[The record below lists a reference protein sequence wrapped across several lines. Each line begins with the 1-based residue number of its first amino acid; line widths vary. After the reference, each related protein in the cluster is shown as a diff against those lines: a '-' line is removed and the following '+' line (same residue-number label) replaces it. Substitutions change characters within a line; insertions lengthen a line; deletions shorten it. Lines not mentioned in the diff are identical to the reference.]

1 MSASQPEWV
10 LIETLVPGEMNIV
23 AKGGSPRSLDESL
36 SVQRLSPDSKIV
48 VDAFLQRAYDAATR
62 YEEVVDIRR
71 RNGTTPIRL
80 LAHPVVGPTGAT
92 HALQLWIGQADLDPG
107 FPRTVSA
114 VSWLLEKGV
123 IAQTLE
129 ASMMSGVEPVA
140 HVPERTPA
148 EYYAKSIRFDDTAG
162 LFALCLA
169 PAEGGFWEGSFS
181 VLHADGRIMRWHC
194 HARACLDPGEI
205 GVRVLWHDV
214 TDTIE
219 PDKPIL
225 DVLAR
230 QRGMEA
236 LGIYPALLVPARG
249 YLAMWLCDTTP
260 PWVQWRDVSSGEDVF
275 HPDDRPLIA
284 AAHQRLHRGN
294 DHDVVGND
302 HEEIAVRTRSREEP
316 GGWAPTRMRIS
327 SYPGDLGR
335 YLAVVDMYR
344 D

>member
-1 MSASQPEWV
+1 MTGSSPDWT

-23 AKGGSPRSLDESL
+23 AKGGNPRSLTESL
-36 SVQRLSPDSKIV
+36 SLQRLSPDPKIV
-48 VDAFLQRAYDAATR
+48 IDAFLKRALDASGR
-62 YEEVVDIRR
+62 HEEVTELRR
-71 RNGTTPIRL
+71 RNGTMAIKL
-80 LAHPVVGPTGAT
+80 VADPVVGPTGAT
-92 HALQLWIGQADLDPG
+92 HALQLWIGAADLDPG
-107 FPRTVSA
+107 PPRTASA

-123 IAQTLE
+123 IAQTQE
-129 ASMMSGVEPVA
+129 ASMMSGVEPAA

-169 PAEGGFWEGSFS
+169 PAEGGHWEGSFS

-194 HARACLDPGEI
+194 HARACLEPGEV

-230 QRGMEA
+230 QRGLEGH
-236 LGIYPALLVPARG
+236 GIYPALLAPPHG
-249 YLAMWLCDTTP
+249 YLAMWLCEQPP
-260 PWVQWRDVSSGEDVF
+260 PWVQWRDVSSGEEVF
-275 HPDDRPLIA
+275 HPEDRPLIA
-284 AAHQRLHRGN
+284 AAHRRLLGS
-294 DHDVVGND
+294 DG
-302 HEEIAVRTRSREEP
+302 HEEITVRTNSREQP
-316 GGWAPTRMRIS
+316 GTWTPTRMRIS
-327 SYPGDLGR
+327 GYPGDLGR